1 MTDAERQIE
10 QSRVDQVIKEI
21 QLQINATRTELAKAH
36 AETRAVEENYGAN
49 ASINRY
55 EIDDIAESRSAIEQQ
70 RQLVAR
76 ATENEA
82 ILQHQLTTL
91 EQLAKQP
98 YFGRIDIL
106 DPGEREP
113 ESLYI
118 GTASLMGHTKSE
130 FLIYD
135 WRAPISGTYYNG
147 TLGEV
152 SYQTPAGLQNTKL
165 VKKRQFT
172 IIDGQITNMFDTN
185 ETVGDEMLQAVL
197 GEQDN
202 QAMRNIVAT
211 IQHDQ
216 NTIIRDTESD
226 LLVVQGVAGSGK
238 TSTILQRVAFLLY
251 HARNQ
256 LNADQMVLFSP
267 NQLFSH
273 YISQVLPSL
282 GERNLRQVTLHNF
295 LQRRFEGLQVESLFE
310 RYEERQLDRSHQA
323 SDDFF
328 ESPASMAAVQDYLAL
343 IRQHQRS
350 LQFIDVTFNGR
361 PFFSQKHFQHIWDQI
376 DPQLKLQDQLVK
388 LKNHF
393 IRLLKQRITKIA
405 QSDWL
410 TKELD
415 TLNRQQI
422 QRLLG
427 SKSIDDFEDTA
438 AYDRYL
444 ARQIAKQRLRIVY
457 DTLYNNLMIDFP
469 NQYTDFLQ
477 WIDLP
482 VAIDRQALIQS
493 FQHQL
498 EFHHFPLSHTAPY
511 LYLRDL
517 LTGRGQNRNF
527 QYVFI
532 DEMQDY
538 PLSLLIY
545 FKHTFPKAQFTV
557 IGDSEQALFRPLEA
571 PQVLLKRV
579 SKSLQAQHSTL
590 VNLQQSYR
598 STYEITKLATS
609 LLPDGDQI
617 TAFSRHGTQPQVIIR
632 HDSTAWQTALIK
644 SAQRLQNDY
653 QTVAILSQD
662 DLQAQA
668 LYHLLHP
675 HFGQLSHLT
684 EHDLSLKTGIIILPI
699 YLAKG
704 LEFDAVIIPDI
715 SQDHFTRQQTGQLY
729 TMMTR
734 AMHELFMLS
743 LGPITTL
750 ITDSQHLQIDQQ
762 ISFKTK

>member
-10 QSRVDQVIKEI
+10 QTRVDQVIKEI

-76 ATENEA
+76 ATENET

-118 GTASLMGHTKSE
+118 GTASLMDHTKSE

-135 WRAPISGTYYNG
+135 WRAPISGIYYNG

-152 SYQTPAGLQNTKL
+152 SYQTPAGIQKTKL

-197 GEQDN
+197 GEQNN

-310 RYEERQLDRSHQA
+310 RYEERQLDRSHQVG
-323 SDDFF
+323 DDFF
-328 ESPASMAAVQDYLAL
+328 ESPTSMTAVQDYLTL
-343 IRQHQRS
+343 IRQHQRP

-361 PFFSQKHFQHIWDQI
+361 TFFSQKHFQHIWDQI

-393 IRLLKQRITKIA
+393 IRILKQRITKIA

-427 SKSIDDFEDTA
+427 SKSIENFKDTA

-444 ARQIAKQRLRIVY
+444 ARQLAKQRLRIVY
-457 DTLYNNLMIDFP
+457 DALYNNLMIDFP

-482 VAIDRQALIQS
+482 ASIHRQELIQS

-498 EFHHFPLSHTAPY
+498 EFHHFPLAHTA
-511 LYLRDL
+511 
-517 LTGRGQNRNF
+517 LTYI
-527 QYVFI
+527 YV
-532 DEMQDY
+532 
-538 PLSLLIY
+538 IY
-545 FKHTFPKAQFTV
+545 
-557 IGDSEQALFRPLEA
+557 
-571 PQVLLKRV
+571 
-579 SKSLQAQHSTL
+579 
-590 VNLQQSYR
+590 
-598 STYEITKLATS
+598 
-609 LLPDGDQI
+609 
-617 TAFSRHGTQPQVIIR
+617 
-632 HDSTAWQTALIK
+632 
-644 SAQRLQNDY
+644 
-653 QTVAILSQD
+653 
-662 DLQAQA
+662 
-668 LYHLLHP
+668 
-675 HFGQLSHLT
+675 
-684 EHDLSLKTGIIILPI
+684 
-699 YLAKG
+699 
-704 LEFDAVIIPDI
+704 
-715 SQDHFTRQQTGQLY
+715 
-729 TMMTR
+729 
-734 AMHELFMLS
+734 
-743 LGPITTL
+743 
-750 ITDSQHLQIDQQ
+750 
-762 ISFKTK
+762 

>member
-1 MTDAERQIE
+1 MTISERQIE
-10 QSRVDQVIKEI
+10 QARVDQVIQEI
-21 QLQINATRTELAKAH
+21 QIQIQATQAELAKAH

-82 ILQHQLTTL
+82 ILQHQLATL
-91 EQLAKQP
+91 EQLVKQP

-106 DPGEREP
+106 DPDASEP
-113 ESLYI
+113 EALYI
-118 GTASLMGHTKSE
+118 GTASLMDHIKSE

-135 WRAPISGTYYNG
+135 WRKPISGIYYNG
-147 TLGEV
+147 TLV
-152 SYQTPAGLQNTKL
+152 DVTFQTPAGIQRTKL

-185 ETVGDEMLQAVL
+185 ETVGDEMLQTVL

-202 QAMRNIVAT
+202 QSMRNIVAT

-216 NTIIRDTESD
+216 NTIIRDTDSD

-282 GERNLRQVTLHNF
+282 GERNLRQVTLDNF
-295 LQRRFEGLQVESLFE
+295 LSRRFEGLQGESLFD
-310 RYEERQLDRSHQA
+310 RYETRQSDTSRQA

-328 ESPASMAAVQDYLAL
+328 ESPASMTAVKDYLEL
-343 IRQHQRS
+343 VRRHQRP
-350 LQFIDVTFNGR
+350 LQFSELTFRGQA
-361 PFFSQKHFQHIWDQI
+361 FFSQKHFNHIWDQI
-376 DPQLKLQDQLVK
+376 DPQLTLSDQLVK

-393 IRLLKQRITKIA
+393 IRLLKQRIAKIA
-405 QSDWL
+405 KSDWL

-415 TLNRQQI
+415 TLDRQQI
-422 QRLLG
+422 HRLLG
-427 SKSIDDFEDTA
+427 RKTIDDFADTDD
-438 AYDRYL
+438 YDRYL
-444 ARQIAKQRLRIVY
+444 ARQLAKQRLRIVY
-457 DTLYNNLMIDFP
+457 DALYNNLMIDFT
-469 NQYTDFLQ
+469 NQYTDFLAEV
-477 WIDLP
+477 DLLNR
-482 VAIDRQALIQS
+482 VDRQSISQD
-493 FQHQL
+493 FQNQL
-498 EFHHFPLSHTAPY
+498 EYHHFPLAHTAPY

-517 LTGRGQNRNF
+517 ITGRGQNRDF

-545 FKHTFPKAQFTV
+545 LKHTFPNAQFTV

-571 PQVLLKRV
+571 PQTLLARV
-579 SKSLQAQHSTL
+579 SDALSAQHPTL

-609 LLPDGDQI
+609 LLPDGD
-617 TAFSRHGTQPQVIIR
+617 
-632 HDSTAWQTALIK
+632 
-644 SAQRLQNDY
+644 
-653 QTVAILSQD
+653 
-662 DLQAQA
+662 
-668 LYHLLHP
+668 
-675 HFGQLSHLT
+675 
-684 EHDLSLKTGIIILPI
+684 
-699 YLAKG
+699 
-704 LEFDAVIIPDI
+704 
-715 SQDHFTRQQTGQLY
+715 
-729 TMMTR
+729 
-734 AMHELFMLS
+734 
-743 LGPITTL
+743 
-750 ITDSQHLQIDQQ
+750 
-762 ISFKTK
+762 

>member
-10 QSRVDQVIKEI
+10 QTRVDQVIKEI

-76 ATENEA
+76 ATENET

-106 DPGEREP
+106 
-113 ESLYI
+113 
-118 GTASLMGHTKSE
+118 
-130 FLIYD
+130 
-135 WRAPISGTYYNG
+135 
-147 TLGEV
+147 
-152 SYQTPAGLQNTKL
+152 L

-197 GEQDN
+197 GEQNN

-295 LQRRFEGLQVESLFE
+295 FQRRFEGLQVESLFE
-310 RYEERQLDRSHQA
+310 RYEERQLDRSHQVG
-323 SDDFF
+323 DDFF
-328 ESPASMAAVQDYLAL
+328 ESPTSMTAVQDYLTL

-361 PFFSQKHFQHIWDQI
+361 TFFSKKHFQHIWDQI

-393 IRLLKQRITKIA
+393 IRILKQRITKIA

-427 SKSIDDFEDTA
+427 SKSIDNFKDTA

-444 ARQIAKQRLRIVY
+444 ARQLAKQRLRIVY
-457 DTLYNNLMIDFP
+457 DALYNNLMIDFP

-482 VAIDRQALIQS
+482 ASIHRQELIQS

-498 EFHHFPLSHTAPY
+498 EFHHFPLAHTAPS

-545 FKHTFPKAQFTV
+545 LKYTFPKAQFTV

-579 SKSLQAQHSTL
+579 SKSLQAQHPTL

-598 STYEITKLATS
+598 STYEITQLATS

-617 TAFSRHGTQPQVIIR
+617 TAFSRHGDQPQVII
-632 HDSTAWQTALIK
+632 
-644 SAQRLQNDY
+644 
-653 QTVAILSQD
+653 
-662 DLQAQA
+662 
-668 LYHLLHP
+668 
-675 HFGQLSHLT
+675 HLT

-704 LEFDAVIIPDI
+704 LEFDAVILPDI

-734 AMHELFMLS
+734 AMHELVMLS

-750 ITDSQHLQIDQQ
+750 ITDSQNLQIDQQ
-762 ISFKTK
+762 ISFKPK

>member
-1 MTDAERQIE
+1 M
-10 QSRVDQVIKEI
+10 
-21 QLQINATRTELAKAH
+21 
-36 AETRAVEENYGAN
+36 
-49 ASINRY
+49 
-55 EIDDIAESRSAIEQQ
+55 
-70 RQLVAR
+70 
-76 ATENEA
+76 
-82 ILQHQLTTL
+82 
-91 EQLAKQP
+91 
-98 YFGRIDIL
+98 
-106 DPGEREP
+106 
-113 ESLYI
+113 
-118 GTASLMGHTKSE
+118 
-130 FLIYD
+130 
-135 WRAPISGTYYNG
+135 
-147 TLGEV
+147 
-152 SYQTPAGLQNTKL
+152 
-165 VKKRQFT
+165 
-172 IIDGQITNMFDTN
+172 
-185 ETVGDEMLQAVL
+185 
-197 GEQDN
+197 
-202 QAMRNIVAT
+202 
-211 IQHDQ
+211 
-216 NTIIRDTESD
+216 
-226 LLVVQGVAGSGK
+226 
-238 TSTILQRVAFLLY
+238 
-251 HARNQ
+251 
-256 LNADQMVLFSP
+256 
-267 NQLFSH
+267 
-273 YISQVLPSL
+273 
-282 GERNLRQVTLHNF
+282 
-295 LQRRFEGLQVESLFE
+295 
-310 RYEERQLDRSHQA
+310 
-323 SDDFF
+323 
-328 ESPASMAAVQDYLAL
+328 
-343 IRQHQRS
+343 
-350 LQFIDVTFNGR
+350 
-361 PFFSQKHFQHIWDQI
+361 
-376 DPQLKLQDQLVK
+376 
-388 LKNHF
+388 
-393 IRLLKQRITKIA
+393 
-405 QSDWL
+405 
-410 TKELD
+410 
-415 TLNRQQI
+415 
-422 QRLLG
+422 G

-444 ARQIAKQRLRIVY
+444 ARQLAKQRLRIVY
-457 DTLYNNLMIDFP
+457 YALYNNLMIDFP

-598 STYEITKLATS
+598 STYEITQLATS

-644 SAQRLQNDY
+644 CAQRLQNDY
-653 QTVAILSQD
+653 QTVAILSQNGQ
-662 DLQAQA
+662 QAQA

-675 HFGQLSHLT
+675 HFDQLSHLT

-715 SQDHFTRQQTGQLY
+715 SQDHYTRQQTGQLY
-729 TMMTR
+729 TMMTQ
-734 AMHELFMLS
+734 AMHELVMLS